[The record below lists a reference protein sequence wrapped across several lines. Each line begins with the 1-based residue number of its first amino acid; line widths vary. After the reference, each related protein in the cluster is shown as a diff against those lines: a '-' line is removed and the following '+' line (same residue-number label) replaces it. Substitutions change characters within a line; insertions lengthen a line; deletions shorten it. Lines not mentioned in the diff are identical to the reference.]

1 MSHGTVILQTEG
13 GLAIITL
20 NRPEKRNALSPEL
33 IEDLM
38 EALASIEEGPVR
50 VAILTGAGPA
60 FCAGM
65 DLAAL
70 RKLADQTP
78 AENLTDAR
86 RTAGLFR
93 RVWSF
98 PKPLIAAVNG
108 AAVAGGCGLATFC
121 DFTLSVEEAK
131 FGYPEV
137 RIGFMPAL
145 ISAFLQLQVGE
156 KVARDLLLTG
166 RLFDAAEAQK
176 LGLVNRVVPAGQLMT
191 AARELAAELMMNSP
205 HSLLTTKRLLVRVA
219 QDELDRRLELGIA
232 ENIAI
237 RETDDLREGLTA
249 FLEKRKPSWSAR

>member
-1 MSHGTVILQTEG
+1 MSNGTVILQTEG
-13 GLAIITL
+13 ELAIVTL

-33 IEDLM
+33 IEDLLA
-38 EALASIEEGPVR
+38 ALASVEEGPTR

-78 AENLTDAR
+78 AQNLVDAR
-86 RTAGLFR
+86 RTLGLFR

-108 AAVAGGCGLATFC
+108 AAVAGGCGLATLC
-121 DFTLSVEEAK
+121 DFTLAVEEAK

-145 ISAFLQLQVGE
+145 VSAFVQLQVGE

-166 RLFDAAEAQK
+166 RIFGAAEARE
-176 LGLVNRVVPAGQLMT
+176 LGLVNRVVPAGQLMA
-191 AARELAAELMMNSP
+191 AARELAAELMLNSP
-205 HSLLTTKRLLVRVA
+205 HSLLTTKRLLVRVE
-219 QDELDRRLELGIA
+219 QGELDRRLELGVT
-232 ENIAI
+232 ESVAI
-237 RETDDLREGLTA
+237 RETPELREGLTA

>member
-1 MSHGTVILQTEG
+1 MNHGTVLLQTEG
-13 GLAIITL
+13 ELAIITL

-38 EALASIEEGPVR
+38 AALASVEEGTAR

-70 RKLADQTP
+70 RKLADQTA
-78 AENLTDAR
+78 AENLVDAR
-86 RTAGLFR
+86 RTLGLFR

-108 AAVAGGCGLATFC
+108 AAVAGGCGLATLC
-121 DFTLSVEEAK
+121 DFTLAVEEAK

-145 ISAFLQLQVGE
+145 VSAFVQLQVGE

-166 RLFDAAEAQK
+166 RIFGATEARE
-176 LGLVNRVVPAGQLMT
+176 LGLVNRVVPAEKLLS
-191 AARELAAELMMNSP
+191 AARELAAELMLNSP
-205 HSLLTTKRLLVRVA
+205 HSLLTTKRLLVRVD
-219 QDELDRRLELGIA
+219 QDELDRRLELGVA
-232 ENIAI
+232 ESIAI
-237 RETDDLREGLTA
+237 RETAELREGLTA
-249 FLEKRKPSWSAR
+249 FLEKRKPSWSKR

>member
-1 MSHGTVILQTEG
+1 VSNGTVILEHEG
-13 GLAIITL
+13 ALAIITL

-33 IEDLM
+33 IADLL
-38 EALASIEEGPVR
+38 EALATVEEGPAR
-50 VAILTGAGPA
+50 VAILTGAGQG

-78 AENLTDAR
+78 AENLADAR
-86 RTAGLFR
+86 RTLGLFR

-108 AAVAGGCGLATFC
+108 VAVAGGCGLATLC
-121 DFTLSVEEAK
+121 DFTLASEDAK

-145 ISAFLQLQVGE
+145 VSAFVQLQVGE

-166 RLFDAAEAQK
+166 RIFGAQEALELK
-176 LGLVNRVVPAGQLMT
+176 LINRVLPADQVLP
-191 AARELAAELMMNSP
+191 AARELAAELLKNSP
-205 HSLLTTKRLLVRVA
+205 HSMLATKRLLVQVE

-232 ENIAI
+232 ESVAI
-237 RETDDLREGLTA
+237 RETAELREGLSA
-249 FLEKRKPSWSAR
+249 FLEKRKPNWTAE